1 MKKTLGIT
9 AAVGAGL
16 IIIGGILYFAAVLM
30 GGRGKEIV
38 FDNGWSLYIG
48 RGGFSLSSDRWDEA
62 FDFLDWDDWD
72 EDDFHGSLEKIPAS
86 SGNANDNDNA
96 GHHNGMTSITPGSGE
111 ADFSGN
117 VERINVSLA
126 VTDFDVKHSRADK
139 AWLQW
144 ENISDYGQI
153 SYKMENGVL
162 TIEEQAREENIGG
175 IFNGNDDRKVT
186 LYLPDGSQPEL
197 VMALGVGDV
206 DLENV
211 SFRNVSCAI
220 GTGDFDA
227 ESVEAESLEAASGMG
242 DVDGENLRVSGT
254 ATISCGMGDV
264 ELSLKGRQEDYSYD
278 LSTEMGEVRL
288 NQQSVSKHYQEST
301 NGEAPLVKI
310 TNGMGDISLR
320 VSE

>member
-72 EDDFHGSLEKIPAS
+72 EEEYYGSLEKIPAS
-86 SGNANDNDNA
+86 SGNTNDNA
-96 GHHNGMTSITPGSGE
+96 GHHNGMTPITPGSGE

-126 VTDFDVKHSRADK
+126 VTDFDVKQSRTDK

-186 LYLPDGSQPEL
+186 LYLPGGPQPEL

-227 ESVEAESLEAASGMG
+227 ENVEAESLELASGMG
-242 DVDGENLRVSGT
+242 DVDGENLRISGAT
-254 ATISCGMGDV
+254 TISCGMGDA
-264 ELSLKGRQEDYSYD
+264 ELSLRGKQADHSYD
-278 LSTEMGEVRL
+278 LSTEMGDVRL
-288 NQQSVSKHYQEST
+288 NQQSVSNHYQETT